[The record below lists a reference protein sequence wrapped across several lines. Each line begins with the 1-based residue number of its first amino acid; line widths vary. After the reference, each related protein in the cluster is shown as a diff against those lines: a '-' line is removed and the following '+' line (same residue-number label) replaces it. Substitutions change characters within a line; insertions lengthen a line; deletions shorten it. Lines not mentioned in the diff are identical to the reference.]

1 MVAQLSLTHDPLIK
15 LPPNKNKAECRST
28 TGEIKQKL
36 KGHGGCSQFRE
47 EATTSGTKFQFRAEQ
62 CQKINFLST
71 PCRLV
76 FDASQSTASGWRL
89 NDTLV
94 KGRNNMNM
102 LVEVVICWIIYRN
115 AFHTYIQNTYSS
127 A

>member
-1 MVAQLSLTHDPLIK
+1 MEDVVSSNKK
-15 LPPNKNKAECRST
+15 LPHLGQNFNSVLNSVK
-28 TGEIKQKL
+28 KL
-36 KGHGGCSQFRE
+36 
-47 EATTSGTKFQFRAEQ
+47 T
-62 CQKINFLST
+62 FLALHVEWYLML
-71 PCRLV
+71 P
-76 FDASQSTASGWRL
+76 ASGWRL

-102 LVEVVICWIIYRN
+102 LVVIAICWIIYGN

>member
-1 MVAQLSLTHDPLIK
+1 MVAQLPLTHDPLIK
-15 LPPNKNKAECRST
+15 LPPNKNKAECQST

-47 EATTSGTKFQFRAEQ
+47 EATTSGTKFQFRAKLS
-62 CQKINFLST
+62 KINFLST
-71 PCRLV
+71 PWRLV

-115 AFHTYIQNTYSS
+115 AFHTYIQNMYNS